1 VKDSQLLIEN
11 LIGFRK
17 EVKLIFL
24 VICSKKKKKKKQIK
38 EKERNHFHII
48 THYKGALRGLIT
60 QTTIHT
66 VIYKI

>member
-24 VICSKKKKKKKQIK
+24 VICSKLKKKKQIK
-38 EKERNHFHII
+38 EKDRNHLHII